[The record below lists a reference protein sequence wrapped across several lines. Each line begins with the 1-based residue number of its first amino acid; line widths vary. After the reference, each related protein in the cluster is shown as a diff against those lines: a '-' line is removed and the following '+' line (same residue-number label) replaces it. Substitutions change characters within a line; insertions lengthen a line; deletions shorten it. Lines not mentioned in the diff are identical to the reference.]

1 MLMAKVLTSI
11 WWWMP
16 ITCTW
21 RRPNPGGRGTY
32 CGYEKNLSSMRDG
45 KRQKTTSFRHVL
57 LCCYCRYILE
67 VFEHDK
73 FRPGTASL
81 WLQCCRELVLT
92 YVQEARVDVSMVL
105 PVVSV
110 ATLVT
115 VAPFWSFDPL
125 VLENL
130 VNILRRTFDENSGG
144 HKWQTN
150 GEQMANTS
158 QNGQQIHRCH
168 RCHRSIPEA
177 TITQLLPREQHL
189 SKWPQWLPIQF
200 SWSVWRRPK
209 SSPF

>member
-1 MLMAKVLTSI
+1 
-11 WWWMP
+11 
-16 ITCTW
+16 
-21 RRPNPGGRGTY
+21 
-32 CGYEKNLSSMRDG
+32 MRDG

-158 QNGQQIHRCH
+158 QNGEQIHRCH

-200 SWSVWRRPK
+200 SWSV
-209 SSPF
+209 

>member
-1 MLMAKVLTSI
+1 
-11 WWWMP
+11 
-16 ITCTW
+16 
-21 RRPNPGGRGTY
+21 
-32 CGYEKNLSSMRDG
+32 MRDG
-45 KRQKTTSFRHVL
+45 KRQKTTSFRHLL

-115 VAPFWSFDPL
+115 VAAFWLFDSL

-130 VNILRRTFDENSGG
+130 VNILRRRTFENSGG

-150 GEQMANTS
+150 GEEMANTS

-168 RCHRSIPEA
+168 RCH
-177 TITQLLPREQHL
+177 TIDHDPWSRQPSPSCSRGSNTFPNGL
-189 SKWPQWLPIQF
+189 SGFQF
-200 SWSVWRRPK
+200 NFRGPFEGSK
-209 SSPF
+209 SSP